1 TPFGL
6 LREEARDVTFVM
18 DSDVAQR
25 EKIVITDG
33 DPCGFVAISNLDLF
47 RLLGRRPILIEN
59 PADIEPAH

>member
-1 TPFGL
+1 M
-6 LREEARDVTFVM
+6 TFVM

-33 DPCGFVAISNLDLF
+33 DPCGFVAVSNRDLF

-59 PADIEPAH
+59 PADIEPARE